1 MLPLKQCFLNIIIFL
16 SRQYITPDIK
26 AYGLFSQFLEDN
38 KQLPQSGL
46 SVIKGTFVG
55 DTKFS

>member
-1 MLPLKQCFLNIIIFL
+1 MLPLKQCFFNIIIFL
-16 SRQYITPDIK
+16 SRKYITLDIK
-26 AYGLFSQFLEDN
+26 AYRLFSQFLEDN

-46 SVIKGTFVG
+46 SVMKGTFVG